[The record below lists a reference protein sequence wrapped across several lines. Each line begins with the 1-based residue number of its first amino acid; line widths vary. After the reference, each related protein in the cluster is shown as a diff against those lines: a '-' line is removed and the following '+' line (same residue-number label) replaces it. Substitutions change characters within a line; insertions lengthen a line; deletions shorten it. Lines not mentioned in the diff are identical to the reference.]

1 MQDHRW
7 LTSRPIDQ
15 SQFTAAAVRRPS
27 VVERVGDAIWLALH
41 AIGAHRWRDG
51 YEEDQSRGM
60 RQYRGSRCTICD
72 SPWEG
77 W

>member
-1 MQDHRW
+1 VELHIFD
-7 LTSRPIDQ
+7 SRPAVAVAAKPPANP
-15 SQFTAAAVRRPS
+15 FTRL
-27 VVERVGDAIWLALH
+27 GDAIWLAFH

-51 YEEDQSRGM
+51 YDVDTERGM

>member
-1 MQDHRW
+1 MHEHPRIAPIAA
-7 LTSRPIDQ
+7 RPAGP
-15 SQFTAAAVRRPS
+15 FTRFV
-27 VVERVGDAIWLALH
+27 DAIWLAFH

-51 YEEDQSRGM
+51 YDVDPARGM

>member
-1 MQDHRW
+1 MQDQ
-7 LTSRPIDQ
+7 RPLPQHSLDR
-15 SQFTAAAVRRPS
+15 TRVAALAVPTNPLGRI
-27 VVERVGDAIWLALH
+27 VDTMWLAAH

-51 YEEDQSRGM
+51 YEEDPDRGM

>member
-1 MQDHRW
+1 MHEDRRAIAIAA
-7 LTSRPIDQ
+7 RPIN
-15 SQFTAAAVRRPS
+15 P
-27 VVERVGDAIWLALH
+27 VERIVDAIWLAFH
-41 AIGAHRWRDG
+41 AVGAHRWRDG
-51 YEEDQSRGM
+51 YDVDADRGM

>member
-1 MQDHRW
+1 MPEHQLRMHEN
-7 LTSRPIDQ
+7 RPVVAV
-15 SQFTAAAVRRPS
+15 AAAPANPVSRF
-27 VVERVGDAIWLALH
+27 VDAIWLAFH
-41 AIGAHRWRDG
+41 AVGAHRWRDG
-51 YEEDQSRGM
+51 YDVDAERGM

>member
-1 MQDHRW
+1 MQDNRRAVAIAA
-7 LTSRPIDQ
+7 RPPVSPVARI
-15 SQFTAAAVRRPS
+15 V
-27 VVERVGDAIWLALH
+27 DAIWLAFH

-51 YEEDQSRGM
+51 YEVDLARGM
-60 RQYRGSRCTICD
+60 RQYRGSRCAICD

>member
-1 MQDHRW
+1 MHVSEHRRAVAIAA
-7 LTSRPIDQ
+7 TAPTNP
-15 SQFTAAAVRRPS
+15 FTRIV
-27 VVERVGDAIWLALH
+27 DAIWLAFH

-51 YEEDQSRGM
+51 YDVDTERGM
-60 RQYRGSRCTICD
+60 SQYRGSRCTICD

>member
-1 MQDHRW
+1 MPELQLHMQENRRVVAIAA
-7 LTSRPIDQ
+7 RPLN
-15 SQFTAAAVRRPS
+15 PL
-27 VVERVGDAIWLALH
+27 ERVVDAIWLAMH
-41 AIGAHRWRDG
+41 AVGAHRWRDG
-51 YEEDQSRGM
+51 YEVDTARGM

>member
-1 MQDHRW
+1 MRIHENRQAVVVAPAPA
-7 LTSRPIDQ
+7 TPFSR
-15 SQFTAAAVRRPS
+15 FV
-27 VVERVGDAIWLALH
+27 DAIWLGLH

-51 YEEDQSRGM
+51 YVVDSERGM
-60 RQYRGSRCTICD
+60 LQYRGSRCTICD

>member
-1 MQDHRW
+1 MHDERP
-7 LTSRPIDQ
+7 LPARSVDRSRAIAI
-15 SQFTAAAVRRPS
+15 AAPPS
-27 VVERVGDAIWLALH
+27 SPLARIVDAIWLAAH
-41 AIGAHRWRDG
+41 ALGAHRWRDG
-51 YEEDQSRGM
+51 YEVDTDRGM

>member
-1 MQDHRW
+1 MPESQLSMQEHRRAVAIAATP
-7 LTSRPIDQ
+7 TSPFARL
-15 SQFTAAAVRRPS
+15 V
-27 VVERVGDAIWLALH
+27 DAIWLAMH

-51 YEEDQSRGM
+51 YDVDMERGM

>member
-1 MQDHRW
+1 MPEPRLHMHENRRAVAIAA
-7 LTSRPIDQ
+7 RPI
-15 SQFTAAAVRRPS
+15 SPL
-27 VVERVGDAIWLALH
+27 ERIVDAIWLAFH

-51 YEEDQSRGM
+51 YEIDAERGM

>member
-1 MQDHRW
+1 MQDNR
-7 LTSRPIDQ
+7 RAVAI
-15 SQFTAAAVRRPS
+15 AAAPPNPIARIV
-27 VVERVGDAIWLALH
+27 DAFWLALH
-41 AIGAHRWRDG
+41 AIGTHRWRDG
-51 YEEDQSRGM
+51 YEVDQSRGM

>member
-1 MQDHRW
+1 MPEPQLRMHENR
-7 LTSRPIDQ
+7 RAVAI
-15 SQFTAAAVRRPS
+15 AAAPTTPITRFV
-27 VVERVGDAIWLALH
+27 DAIWLALH

-51 YEEDQSRGM
+51 YDVDADRGM

>member
-1 MQDHRW
+1 MPEPELRMHENRRVVAVAA
-7 LTSRPIDQ
+7 RP
-15 SQFTAAAVRRPS
+15 TNPL
-27 VVERVGDAIWLALH
+27 ERIVDAIWLAFH
-41 AIGAHRWRDG
+41 ATGAAHRWRDG
-51 YEEDQSRGM
+51 YDVDTDRGM

>member
-1 MQDHRW
+1 MLEPQLHMHENRRAVAVAARPA
-7 LTSRPIDQ
+7 TPFSRL
-15 SQFTAAAVRRPS
+15 V
-27 VVERVGDAIWLALH
+27 DAIWLAFH
-41 AIGAHRWRDG
+41 AVGAHRWRDG
-51 YEEDQSRGM
+51 YDVDAERGM

>member
-7 LTSRPIDQ
+7 LSPGRADQ
-15 SQFTAAAVRRPS
+15 SQFTAVAVGRPS
-27 VVERVGDAIWLALH
+27 ALERLGDAVWVALH

-51 YEEDQSRGM
+51 YDVDQERGM